1 MSDRPAVPLAGHS
14 VFVTG
19 HTGFKGSWLSL
30 WLAQAG
36 ARVSGYSLAP
46 VTTPRLFEAAG
57 IKDLLAT
64 HHEADLR
71 DRDTLARAVAEAD
84 PDVVFHLAAQTRV
97 LEGYREPLETIST
110 NVLGTAVLLD
120 VLRTRAR
127 PCAVVVV
134 SSDKSYENEGSG
146 RAFVE
151 QDRMGGAD
159 PYSASKGAMELV
171 VAAFRDSFFPTET
184 WDRHRVSVATV
195 RAGNVIGGGD
205 WTEDALIPD
214 TVRAV
219 TAGLPVRLRRPD
231 AIRPWQHV
239 LEPLRGY
246 LLLAARLLG
255 PDAPALATAWNFG
268 PETRGDASAGD
279 IVDAFIRRWGSG
291 TRMDEPGD
299 SPPEATALRLSAERA
314 WTHLGWR
321 STWPLDVAVARTA
334 DWYRAFAD
342 DPTAA
347 RPSTLADIAAFQAAS
362 SPVG

>member
-1 MSDRPAVPLAGHS
+1 
-14 VFVTG
+14 
-19 HTGFKGSWLSL
+19 
-30 WLAQAG
+30 
-36 ARVSGYSLAP
+36 
-46 VTTPRLFEAAG
+46 
-57 IKDLLAT
+57 
-64 HHEADLR
+64 
-71 DRDTLARAVAEAD
+71 
-84 PDVVFHLAAQTRV
+84 
-97 LEGYREPLETIST
+97 
-110 NVLGTAVLLD
+110 
-120 VLRTRAR
+120 
-127 PCAVVVV
+127 
-134 SSDKSYENEGSG
+134 
-146 RAFVE
+146 
-151 QDRMGGAD
+151 MGGAD

-171 VAAFRDSFFPTET
+171 VAAFRRSFFPPET

-279 IVDAFIRRWGSG
+279 IVDAFIRCWGSG
-291 TRMDEPGD
+291 SRVDEPGD

-314 WTHLGWR
+314 RTHLGWR